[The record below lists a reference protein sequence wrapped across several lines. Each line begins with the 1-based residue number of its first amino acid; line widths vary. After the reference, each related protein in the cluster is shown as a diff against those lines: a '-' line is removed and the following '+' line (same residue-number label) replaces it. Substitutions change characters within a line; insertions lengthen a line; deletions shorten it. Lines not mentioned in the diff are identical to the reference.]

1 MPVEQGAIDYLL
13 RRVRAE
19 YHEMPGLRLT
29 LTQAA
34 RLWSLDRS
42 TCAALLDVLVS
53 REFLAQTVDGSYVP
67 ADGGPSRTAGAL
79 EWARRWASREQL
91 NHKGPY
97 AGPRHRFRSA
107 KQEDDCLLAT
117 KPGVDRASG

>member
-1 MPVEQGAIDYLL
+1 MPVEQSAIDYLL

-53 REFLAQTVDGSYVP
+53 REFLAQTVDGSYVRT
-67 ADGGPSRTAGAL
+67 DGGPSNGRRSGMGTPVGEPRTAQPQGTLCRA
-79 EWARRWASREQL
+79 ETPVPIGE
-91 NHKGPY
+91 
-97 AGPRHRFRSA
+97 AGGR
-107 KQEDDCLLAT
+107 LAFSDEA
-117 KPGVDRASG
+117 GS